1 MVQILSEDRFAVLEV
16 FSREEDVGVPE
27 DIDDVGWLQV
37 HTRVGATLH
46 LVSGRFEERPVGLF
60 NLAGRGDR
68 PVVSAGGIR
77 GSQLGDDAFQIKL
90 IDSIEAQGKFS

>member
-27 DIDDVGWLQV
+27 DFDDVGWLQV

-46 LVSGRFEERPVGLF
+46 LVSGRFEERSVGLF
-60 NLAGRGDR
+60 NLAG
-68 PVVSAGGIR
+68 
-77 GSQLGDDAFQIKL
+77 LGDWKL
-90 IDSIEAQGKFS
+90 R